1 MPRRG
6 KRLRLAKGIFKDES
20 GITARVEVCKQRDE
34 ARYALGTPLAEMK
47 AWQERRKPELRQH
60 AKRRQGAAPGS
71 FGADCEKYLAAVKG
85 MTTYRWRKDD
95 IMLWRQAFGDDTRRD
110 TITQADIAAIL
121 HRWFTEPRSATNK
134 KPYGA
139 STVNHR
145 RTALLHLYTTLDGP
159 DAPNPVRGI
168 KKFREPDPQPRG
180 YTYRAIRKI
189 LEQVTNAAARARL
202 AVMAYTGLPPAQ
214 IGRIAPEHIHW
225 TTARVWV
232 QGRHKGRGTTG
243 RLYPLLPEGLAAF
256 EQLRDAEAWGPFPS
270 GLDKVFRRACKA
282 AGEKIGRPYDL
293 RHSFATATYQVSD
306 ERAAMDFLDHRD
318 PRTTKRYIMGAI
330 PTHIAAALPKLAKL
344 QRAPSTGRNGRRD
357 RGTGKKSA

>member
-6 KRLRLAKGIFKDES
+6 RRLRLAKGIFQDAS
-20 GITARVEVCKQRDE
+20 GITARVEVAKQRDE
-34 ARYALGTPLAEMK
+34 QRFPLGTPLAEMK
-47 AWQERRKPELRQH
+47 AWQERRKPELRGQ

-85 MTTYRWRKDD
+85 MPTYRWRADD
-95 IMLWRQAFGDDTRRD
+95 IALWRQALGDERRRD
-110 TITQADIAAIL
+110 TIGQAEIAAIL
-121 HRWFTEPRSATNK
+121 HRWFTEPRAPK
-134 KPYGA
+134 KRPYGA

-180 YTYRAIRKI
+180 YTYSAIRKI
-189 LEQVTNAAARARL
+189 LAQVTHAAARARL
-202 AVMAYTGLPPAQ
+202 TVMAYTGLPPAQ
-214 IGRIAPEHIHW
+214 IGRIAPEHVDW
-225 TTARVWV
+225 RAGKVWV
-232 QGRHKGRGTTG
+232 QGRQKGRGTTG
-243 RLYPLLPEGLAAF
+243 RLYPLTADGLAAF

-282 AGEKIGRPYDL
+282 AGEAIGRPYDL

-306 ERAAMDFLDHRD
+306 ERAAMEFLDHRD
-318 PRTTKRYIMGAI
+318 PRTTRRYIMGAI
-330 PTHIAAALPKLAKL
+330 PTHIAAALPKLARL
-344 QRAPSTGRNGRRD
+344 QNGRSGQRD
-357 RGTGKKSA
+357 RGTAKKSA